1 MAEMRAVRQFGARRL
16 EVVAEEV
23 PVPAEEELLVR
34 VSGCGICGS
43 DLSSFKMG
51 LFEGV
56 PGHELAGV
64 VEAVGPGTE
73 GWAPGD
79 AVGIDPRLP
88 CGECEECRSG
98 NSHRCV
104 DAITRKTIRPGGFA
118 ELVTA
123 PLAVARRLP
132 NGLEPEIACLG
143 EPLAVALHGI
153 DRADFRAGQDAI
165 VVGLGSLGL
174 LGVAA
179 LRRLGAGRVHG
190 IDPIAARRRLAL
202 AAGADSVFEDGGEA
216 RGSLHGVPVVLE
228 CSGRPE
234 ALPLAIDLAAPGGH
248 VSLLGIAL
256 AEVTLVPVMW
266 IIHEITVRGC
276 INSSGDDYRRALAML
291 AADPGI
297 GKVITTRIPLGELPA
312 MFEALLHPSEQ
323 GKVVV
328 DPRLAG

>member
-1 MAEMRAVRQFGARRL
+1 MRAVRQVEAQRL
-16 EVVAEEV
+16 EVVAEEA
-23 PVPAEEELLVR
+23 PAPGEEELLIR

-51 LFEGV
+51 LFDGV

-64 VEAVGPGTE
+64 VEAVGPGAE
-73 GWAPGD
+73 GWAPGQ

-88 CGECEECRSG
+88 CGECDECRSG

-104 DAITRKTIRPGGFA
+104 DAMTRRTITPGGFA

-123 PLAVARRLP
+123 PLSVVRRLP
-132 NGLEPEIACLG
+132 QGLEPEVACLA

-153 DRADFRAGQDAI
+153 ERADLQPGQDAI
-165 VVGLGSLGL
+165 VVGLGSIGL
-174 LGVAA
+174 LCVAA
-179 LRRLGAGRVHG
+179 LRHLGAGRIHG
-190 IDPIAARRRLAL
+190 IDPVAARRRLAVE
-202 AAGADSVFEDGGEA
+202 AGADTVFEDGGGA
-216 RGSLHGVPVVLE
+216 RGSLQGVPVILE

-266 IIHEITVRGC
+266 IIREITVRGC
-276 INSSGDDYRRALAML
+276 INSSGDDYRHALAML

-297 GKVITTRIPLGELPA
+297 GRIITTRIPLEELPA
-312 MFEALLHPSEQ
+312 MFEALLHPSDQ

-328 DPRLAG
+328 DPRLRG

>member
-1 MAEMRAVRQFGARRL
+1 MSGMRAVRQVEAQRL
-16 EVVAEEV
+16 EVVAEQV
-23 PVPAEEELLVR
+23 PVPAGEELLIR

-51 LFEGV
+51 LFDGV

-64 VEAVGPGTE
+64 VEAVGPGVE

-104 DAITRKTIRPGGFA
+104 DAMTRKTVHPGGFA
-118 ELVTA
+118 ELVVA
-123 PLAVARRLP
+123 PLSVVRRLP
-132 NGLEPEIACLG
+132 EGLEPELACLA

-153 DRADFRAGQDAI
+153 GRADFRAGQDAI
-165 VVGLGSLGL
+165 VVGLGSIGL
-174 LGVAA
+174 LCVAA
-179 LRRLGAGRVHG
+179 LRHLGAGRIHG
-190 IDPIAARRRLAL
+190 IDPVAARRRLATRVG
-202 AAGADSVFEDGGEA
+202 AASVFEDGGEA
-216 RGSLHGVPVVLE
+216 RGSLLGAPVVLE

-266 IIHEITVRGC
+266 VIREITVRGC
-276 INSSGDDYRRALAML
+276 INSSGEDYRRALAML
-291 AADPGI
+291 ARDPGI
-297 GKVITTRIPLGELPA
+297 GRIVTTRIPLGELPA
-312 MFEALLHPSEQ
+312 MFEALLHPSGQ